1 MSKKDACYWFASKTS
16 AAYAALVFGLAVL
29 TLEVPANP
37 VGAEGLKPDVAEGKS
52 VATCASKSG
61 SMMRRTG
68 PGNKWQVVR
77 EKEQLAS
84 GQLLVGLPGAIVD
97 SINGAVRLRLLA
109 DLEQNSP
116 YPVKEAGVILQSL
129 PGADLAF
136 VLDRG
141 RIDLTNRQRAGAAT
155 VHVSVRNA
163 AWDLVLAAPGAQV
176 ALEVY
181 GRWAAGVPFQ
191 KKPDPKHEPTTDLV
205 ILVLNGEVTLK
216 HTGLQVALHAPPGPA
231 MIEWDSVCG
240 CDSSPQRLEKL
251 PPWAT
256 ETGEP
261 TAEVKAKKAA
271 IEHLRQK
278 LADHPIKEVL
288 DELLNS
294 EKQPERAIAVY
305 LLAATDNLERLG
317 QAFRETKYPDILD
330 TAIVAMRHWIGR
342 GPGQDEILYNGFIEL
357 GKYKPVQAET
367 AMQLLHSF
375 GAEELARPETYQT
388 LIDYLGHNLLGIRA
402 LAYWHL
408 SRLVPAGQKLGYNPL
423 EPQEAREAA
432 IQKWK
437 KLVPPGSVPPRPV
450 ANGGK

>member
-1 MSKKDACYWFASKTS
+1 MSKKDSCNWFASKTS

-29 TLEVPANP
+29 TIEVPANP
-37 VGAEGLKPDVAEGKS
+37 VGALELRPDVAEGKS

-61 SMMRRTG
+61 SVLRRTG

-77 EKEQLAS
+77 ENEQLVS

-97 SINGAVRLRLLA
+97 SNNGAVRLSLLA
-109 DLEQNSP
+109 DLGQNSP
-116 YPVKEAGVILQSL
+116 YPVKESAVVLQTL

-141 RIDLTNRQRAGAAT
+141 RIELTNRQRAGAAT

-163 AWDLVLAAPGAQV
+163 AWDLVLAAPGTQV
-176 ALEVY
+176 ALELY
-181 GRWAAGVPFQ
+181 GRWAAGVPFE
-191 KKPDPKHEPTTDLV
+191 KKPDPKHEPTTDLI
-205 ILVLNGEVTLK
+205 ILVLKGEVTLK
-216 HTGLQVALHAPPGPA
+216 HAGLQIALQAPPGPA

-240 CDSSPQRLEKL
+240 CDHSPQRLEKL

-256 ETGEP
+256 DTGED

-278 LADHPIKEVL
+278 LADHPVKEDL

-294 EKQPERAIAVY
+294 ENQPERAIAVY

-317 QAFRETKYPDILD
+317 QAFRETKYPDVLD
-330 TAIVAMRHWIGR
+330 TAIVALRHWIGR
-342 GPGQDEILYNGFIEL
+342 GPGQDELLYNGLIEL
-357 GKYKPVQAET
+357 AKYKPVQADT
-367 AMQLLHSF
+367 LMQLLHSF
-375 GAEELARPETYQT
+375 GPEELARPETYQT
-388 LIDYLGHNLLGIRA
+388 LIDYLGHHLLGIRA
-402 LAYWHL
+402 TAYWHL

-423 EPQEAREAA
+423 DAQEAREAA
-432 IQKWK
+432 IQKWR
-437 KLVPPGSVPPRPV
+437 KLVPPGKVPPRPV
-450 ANGGK
+450 SSGGK